1 MLSIDGSM
9 MEGGGQIVRT
19 SVALSAVSG
28 KPVRIERIRGGRERP
43 GLAPQHCS
51 AVKAVAGLCSAAV
64 RGCTPGSRVLEFTPG
79 ELEYRDQEIDIGT
92 AGSIPLVLQAW
103 LPAAS
108 RCGASL
114 SIRGGTEVQK
124 SPTIDYFSRVFLPV
138 IRNSGA
144 EVSIDI
150 LQRGYYP
157 AGGGS
162 IRIVAGRSELTPL
175 ALTPGQSRGII
186 SCSSNL
192 PEHVATRQAVSAAQR
207 LSSRTGL
214 EYPVTFDR
222 RQGPST
228 GTSCTVWQEFKGGV
242 ALGKRGLPAEQV
254 GSSAADALIDELDLP
269 GDADRHLA
277 DQLMLYVAIYGGR
290 FTTSRLTLHSRTML
304 WLLEEFGFSLQVT
317 EKASGETEVRQ

>member
-1 MLSIDGSM
+1 M
-9 MEGGGQIVRT
+9 
-19 SVALSAVSG
+19 
-28 KPVRIERIRGGRERP
+28 
-43 GLAPQHCS
+43 
-51 AVKAVAGLCSAAV
+51 
-64 RGCTPGSRVLEFTPG
+64 
-79 ELEYRDQEIDIGT
+79 
-92 AGSIPLVLQAW
+92 
-103 LPAAS
+103 
-108 RCGASL
+108 
-114 SIRGGTEVQK
+114 
-124 SPTIDYFSRVFLPV
+124 
-138 IRNSGA
+138 
-144 EVSIDI
+144 SIDI

>member
-19 SVALSAVSG
+19 SVALSAITG

-64 RGCTPGSRVLEFTPG
+64 KGCSPGSRVLEFTPG
-79 ELEYRDQEIDIGT
+79 DPGRLDQEIDIGT

-103 LPAAS
+103 LPAAL
-108 RCGASL
+108 RRGASL

-138 IRNSGA
+138 IRSSGA
-144 EVSIDI
+144 EVSVDI
-150 LQRGYYP
+150 RQRGYYP

-162 IRIVAGRSELTPL
+162 VRIVAGRSELTPL
-175 ALTPGQSRGII
+175 ALVPGQSRGII

-192 PEHVATRQAVSAAQR
+192 PGHVADRQAVSAAQR
-207 LSSRTGL
+207 LTDYTGL

-242 ALGKRGLPAEQV
+242 SLGKRGLPAEQV
-254 GSSAADALIDELDLP
+254 GSSAADALIEELKLP
-269 GDADRHLA
+269 GEADRHLA

-290 FTTSRLTLHSRTML
+290 FTTSRLTLHSGTML
-304 WLLEEFGFSLQVT
+304 WLLEQFGYPLQVQ
-317 EKASGETEVRQ
+317 EGPGGKTEVWK